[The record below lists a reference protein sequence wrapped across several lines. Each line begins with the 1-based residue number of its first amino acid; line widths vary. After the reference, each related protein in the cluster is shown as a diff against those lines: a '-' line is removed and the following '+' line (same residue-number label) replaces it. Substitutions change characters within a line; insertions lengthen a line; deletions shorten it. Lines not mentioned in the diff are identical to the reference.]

1 MRLFLAALLGVCAAW
16 LAIGTLG
23 AQETVFY
30 RCTDA
35 SGAVTMQNDKPCG
48 PGMKQEIRRVGA
60 LPTAAPPTRTEAPP
74 KFVPPPTG
82 AFELVVGPQQA
93 LPASGIPAAERY
105 RPPLGPG
112 IAERFEF
119 ARVVTDQE
127 VGEAQEV
134 RTRFR
139 ERFRQTVGEG
149 VLLLP
154 TMPDIAPLLTETEEA
169 LNTYRNTAINLLC
182 LSGLSGLPQVSMP
195 VASRM
200 GAPLGLSVVGPAGS
214 DASLVR
220 LAARLG

>member
-1 MRLFLAALLGVCAAW
+1 
-16 LAIGTLG
+16 
-23 AQETVFY
+23 
-30 RCTDA
+30 
-35 SGAVTMQNDKPCG
+35 
-48 PGMKQEIRRVGA
+48 
-60 LPTAAPPTRTEAPP
+60 
-74 KFVPPPTG
+74 
-82 AFELVVGPQQA
+82 
-93 LPASGIPAAERY
+93 
-105 RPPLGPG
+105 
-112 IAERFEF
+112 
-119 ARVVTDQE
+119 VTDQE